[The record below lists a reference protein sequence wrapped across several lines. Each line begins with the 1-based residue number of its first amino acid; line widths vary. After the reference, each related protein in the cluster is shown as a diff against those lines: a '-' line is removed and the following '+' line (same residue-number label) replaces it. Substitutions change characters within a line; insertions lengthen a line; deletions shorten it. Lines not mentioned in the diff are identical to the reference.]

1 MPAIHVNNVEIQV
14 YEQQYT
20 SPTLHVQNT
29 DGKIYH
35 AIVIPQGGEFLD
47 ASEKLV
53 YSENSINTCQP
64 VTLDAGMYRVELR
77 GGAGGKQSRCNSGL
91 GKTNITANV
100 VSQIFKLP
108 TQTTVYAFRGGDGND
123 SDVVTKHQIPGGG
136 ASGVD
141 SMLVVGDHAIIGIGA
156 PSSQCFNLTA
166 SAYPGGGGNVYYYC
180 QSTASG
186 TYSVQDIKIGDS
198 HIYMSLL
205 GCGGGGGGAP
215 NGVGGAAVSST
226 EFKTTA
232 GTNATSD
239 GGGNGG
245 DAENLMGD
253 SQTKNIAYGGAG
265 GKNVYWQCAGHT
277 AVSYGGGGGASPNG
291 AGGTD
296 WQYHY
301 DFINGDE
308 YVNAGTNGTGERAGD
323 GGDIYVCNKTSCT
336 SMVSA
341 TGGIGGATVT
351 YECGGQTAKSYGGGG
366 GGGAYHGHYSTAANG
381 GNSGSGSTDHS
392 DTSFVR
398 IYTL

>member
-35 AIVIPQGGEFLD
+35 AIVIPQGGELFD

-53 YSENSINTCQP
+53 YSADSINTCQP

-77 GGAGGKQSRCNSGL
+77 GGAGGKQSRCNVGL
-91 GKTNITANV
+91 GTINPIANT
-100 VSQIFKLP
+100 VSQVFKLP

-123 SDVVTKHQIPGGG
+123 SPAVTVHQIPGGG

-141 SMLVVGDHAIIGIGA
+141 SMLIIGDRAIIGIGA
-156 PSSQCFNLTA
+156 PGSQCFNLFA
-166 SAYPGGGGNVYYYC
+166 RAYPGGGAGIGFGC
-180 QSTASG
+180 QSTPSG

-198 HIYMSLL
+198 FMDVYNRF
-205 GCGGGGGGAP
+205 GCGAGGGGAP
-215 NGVGGAAVSST
+215 NGLRGAAASGT
-226 EFKTTA
+226 KLKATA

-245 DAENLMGD
+245 DIENLRGD

-277 AVSYGGGGGASPNG
+277 AVSYGGGGGGGDCASYVDNSCKLYNSWCYSDCADGGNG
-291 AGGTD
+291 A
-296 WQYHY
+296 
-301 DFINGDE
+301 
-308 YVNAGTNGTGERAGD
+308 
-323 GGDIYVCNKTSCT
+323 
-336 SMVSA
+336 
-341 TGGIGGATVT
+341 
-351 YECGGQTAKSYGGGG
+351 
-366 GGGAYHGHYSTAANG
+366 
-381 GNSGSGSTDHS
+381 SGSTGKS
-392 DTSFVR
+392 DTSYVK
-398 IYTL
+398 IYKVG

>member
-53 YSENSINTCQP
+53 YSADSINECEP

-77 GGAGGKQSRCNSGL
+77 GGAGGKQSKCQSGL
-91 GKTNITANV
+91 GTINPIANT

-123 SDVVTKHQIPGGG
+123 SDAVTKHQIPGGG

-141 SMLVVGDHAIIGIGA
+141 SMLVVGDRAIVGIGA
-156 PSSQCFNLTA
+156 PSSQCFNLTIQ
-166 SAYPGGGGNVYYYC
+166 AYPGGGQTYKYHC
-180 QSTASG
+180 QSTPSG
-186 TYSVQDIKIGDS
+186 TYSVENIKIGNAMGTTN
-198 HIYMSLL
+198 H
-205 GCGGGGGGAP
+205 GCSAGGGGAP
-215 NGVGGAAVSST
+215 NGLGGAAASNTKV
-226 EFKTTA
+226 KATA

-245 DAENLMGD
+245 DIENLTGD
-253 SQTKNIAYGGAG
+253 SQTKNLGIGGIG

-277 AVSYGGGGGASPNG
+277 AVSYGGGGSGGVCAFAIPSTCEALGSWCYSDCADGGNG
-291 AGGTD
+291 A
-296 WQYHY
+296 
-301 DFINGDE
+301 
-308 YVNAGTNGTGERAGD
+308 
-323 GGDIYVCNKTSCT
+323 
-336 SMVSA
+336 
-341 TGGIGGATVT
+341 
-351 YECGGQTAKSYGGGG
+351 
-366 GGGAYHGHYSTAANG
+366 
-381 GNSGSGSTDHS
+381 SGSTGKS
-392 DTSFVR
+392 DTSYVK
-398 IYTL
+398 IYKIG

>member
-1 MPAIHVNNVEIQV
+1 MQAIHVNNVEIQV

-47 ASEKLV
+47 TTEKLV

-123 SDVVTKHQIPGGG
+123 SPTVTGHQIPGGG

-141 SMLVVGDHAIIGIGA
+141 SMLVVGDRAIVGIGA
-156 PSSQCFNLTA
+156 PSSQCFSLHIL
-166 SAYPGGGGNVYYYC
+166 SYYYGSATIIFRC
-180 QSTASG
+180 QSTPSG
-186 TYSVQDIKIGDS
+186 TYAIENIEIGQAIGTS
-198 HIYMSLL
+198 YY

-215 NGVGGAAVSST
+215 NGIGGTSVSYINV
-226 EFKTTA
+226 KITA

-277 AVSYGGGGGASPNG
+277 A
-291 AGGTD
+291 T
-296 WQYHY
+296 
-301 DFINGDE
+301 
-308 YVNAGTNGTGERAGD
+308 
-323 GGDIYVCNKTSCT
+323 
-336 SMVSA
+336 
-341 TGGIGGATVT
+341 
-351 YECGGQTAKSYGGGG
+351 SYGGGG
-366 GGGAYHGHYSTAANG
+366 GGALCAFANSSSCASGGQWCYSDCADGGDGA
-381 GNSGSGSTDHS
+381 SGSTGKS
-392 DTSFVR
+392 DTSYVK
-398 IYTL
+398 IYKIG

>member
-35 AIVIPQGGEFLD
+35 AIVIPDGGEFLD

-77 GGAGGKQSRCNSGL
+77 GGAGGKQSRCNVGL
-91 GKTNITANV
+91 GTINPIANT
-100 VSQIFKLP
+100 VSQVFKLP

-123 SDVVTKHQIPGGG
+123 SDAVTDHQIPGGG

-156 PSSQCFNLTA
+156 PSSQCFNLTYR
-166 SAYPGGGGNVYYYC
+166 SYPNGGAGIGFDC
-180 QSTASG
+180 QSTPSG
-186 TYSVQDIKIGDS
+186 TYSVENIKIGYS
-198 HIYMSLL
+198 ISYTYY

-215 NGVGGAAVSST
+215 NGLRGAAASGT
-226 EFKTTA
+226 KLKATA

-245 DAENLMGD
+245 DIENLTGD

-277 AVSYGGGGGASPNG
+277 A
-291 AGGTD
+291 T
-296 WQYHY
+296 
-301 DFINGDE
+301 
-308 YVNAGTNGTGERAGD
+308 
-323 GGDIYVCNKTSCT
+323 
-336 SMVSA
+336 
-341 TGGIGGATVT
+341 
-351 YECGGQTAKSYGGGG
+351 SYGGGG
-366 GGGAYHGHYSTAANG
+366 GGALCAFANSSSCASGGQWCYSDCADGGDGA
-381 GNSGSGSTDHS
+381 SGSTGTS
-392 DTSFVR
+392 DTSYVK
-398 IYTL
+398 IYKIG

>member
-53 YSENSINTCQP
+53 YSADSINTCQP
-64 VTLDAGMYRVELR
+64 VTLDAGLYRVELR
-77 GGAGGKQSRCNSGL
+77 GGAGGKQSRCNAGL

-123 SDVVTKHQIPGGG
+123 SPTVTIQQIPGGG

-141 SMLVVGDHAIIGIGA
+141 SMLIIGDRAIVGIGA
-156 PSSQCFNLTA
+156 PSSQCFNFLGR
-166 SAYPGGGGNVYYYC
+166 AYPDGGAAVGLYC
-180 QSTASG
+180 QSTPSG

-198 HIYMSLL
+198 FMDVYNGF
-205 GCGGGGGGAP
+205 GCGAGGGGAP
-215 NGVGGAAVSST
+215 NGVGGAAASYT
-226 EFKTTA
+226 KFKATA

-245 DAENLMGD
+245 DIENLTGD
-253 SQTKNIAYGGAG
+253 SQTKNLGIGGIG

-277 AVSYGGGGGASPNG
+277 AVSYGGGGGGATCSLRSPSTCERLGSWCYSDCADGGNG
-291 AGGTD
+291 A
-296 WQYHY
+296 
-301 DFINGDE
+301 
-308 YVNAGTNGTGERAGD
+308 
-323 GGDIYVCNKTSCT
+323 
-336 SMVSA
+336 
-341 TGGIGGATVT
+341 
-351 YECGGQTAKSYGGGG
+351 
-366 GGGAYHGHYSTAANG
+366 
-381 GNSGSGSTDHS
+381 SGSTGKS
-392 DTSFVR
+392 DTSYVK
-398 IYTL
+398 IYKIG

>member
-35 AIVIPQGGEFLD
+35 AIVIPDGGEFLD
-47 ASEKLV
+47 TSEKLV
-53 YSENSINTCQP
+53 YSNADDNLLDSNGAINECQG

-77 GGAGGKQSRCNSGL
+77 GGAGGKQSRCNAGL

-123 SDVVTKHQIPGGG
+123 SPTVTKHQIPGGG

-141 SMLVVGDHAIIGIGA
+141 SMLVVGDRAIVGIGA

-166 SAYPGGGGNVYYYC
+166 QAYPGGGGQTYEYHC
-180 QSTASG
+180 QSTPSG

-198 HIYMSLL
+198 YIYSVFGYSEF

-215 NGVGGAAVSST
+215 NGVGGAAGSST
-226 EFKTTA
+226 QFKMTA
-232 GTNATSD
+232 GENATTN

-277 AVSYGGGGGASPNG
+277 AVSYGGGGGG
-291 AGGTD
+291 ATCALR
-296 WQYHY
+296 HPSSC
-301 DFINGDE
+301 E
-308 YVNAGTNGTGERAGD
+308 STGAWCYSDCAD
-323 GGDIYVCNKTSCT
+323 GGD
-336 SMVSA
+336 
-341 TGGIGGATVT
+341 GA
-351 YECGGQTAKSYGGGG
+351 
-366 GGGAYHGHYSTAANG
+366 
-381 GNSGSGSTDHS
+381 SGSTGTS
-392 DTSFVR
+392 DTSYVK
-398 IYTL
+398 IYKIG

>member
-35 AIVIPQGGEFLD
+35 AIVIPDGGEFLD
-47 ASEKLV
+47 TTEKLV

-77 GGAGGKQSRCNSGL
+77 GGAGGKQSRCESGL
-91 GKTNITANV
+91 GTINPIANT
-100 VSQIFKLP
+100 VSQVFKLP

-123 SDVVTKHQIPGGG
+123 SDAVTNHQIPGGG

-141 SMLVVGDHAIIGIGA
+141 SMLIIGDRAIIGNGA
-156 PSSQCFNLTA
+156 PSSQCFNLTYF
-166 SAYPGGGGNVYYYC
+166 AYPGGGAGAGYNC
-180 QSTASG
+180 QSTPSG
-186 TYSVQDIKIGDS
+186 TYAIENIEIGQAIGTS
-198 HIYMSLL
+198 YY

-215 NGVGGAAVSST
+215 NGIGGTSVSYINV
-226 EFKTTA
+226 KITA

-277 AVSYGGGGGASPNG
+277 AVSYGGGGGGATCALAIPSTCENTGLWCYSDCADGGNG
-291 AGGTD
+291 A
-296 WQYHY
+296 
-301 DFINGDE
+301 
-308 YVNAGTNGTGERAGD
+308 
-323 GGDIYVCNKTSCT
+323 
-336 SMVSA
+336 
-341 TGGIGGATVT
+341 
-351 YECGGQTAKSYGGGG
+351 
-366 GGGAYHGHYSTAANG
+366 
-381 GNSGSGSTDHS
+381 SGSTGKS
-392 DTSFVR
+392 DTSYVK
-398 IYTL
+398 IYKIG

>member
-35 AIVIPQGGEFLD
+35 AIVIPDGGEFLD

-53 YSENSINTCQP
+53 YSADSINTCQP

-77 GGAGGKQSRCNSGL
+77 GGAGGKQSRCNVGL
-91 GKTNITANV
+91 GTTNPIANT

-123 SDVVTKHQIPGGG
+123 SDAVTIHQIPGGG

-141 SMLVVGDHAIIGIGA
+141 SMLVVGDRAIVGIGA
-156 PSSQCFNLTA
+156 PSSQCFNLA
-166 SAYPGGGGNVYYYC
+166 ISSYPSGGAAISFRC
-180 QSTASG
+180 QSTPSG
-186 TYSVQDIKIGDS
+186 TYAIENIEIGQAIGTS
-198 HIYMSLL
+198 YY

-215 NGVGGAAVSST
+215 NGIGGTSVSYINV
-226 EFKTTA
+226 KITA

-277 AVSYGGGGGASPNG
+277 AVSYGGGGGGATCALVIPSICESMGLWCYSDCADGGNG
-291 AGGTD
+291 A
-296 WQYHY
+296 
-301 DFINGDE
+301 
-308 YVNAGTNGTGERAGD
+308 
-323 GGDIYVCNKTSCT
+323 
-336 SMVSA
+336 
-341 TGGIGGATVT
+341 
-351 YECGGQTAKSYGGGG
+351 
-366 GGGAYHGHYSTAANG
+366 
-381 GNSGSGSTDHS
+381 SGSTGKS
-392 DTSFVR
+392 DTSYVK
-398 IYTL
+398 IYKIG

>member
-53 YSENSINTCQP
+53 YSADSINECEP

-77 GGAGGKQSRCNSGL
+77 GGAGGKQSRCNAGL
-91 GKTNITANV
+91 GTINPIANT

-123 SDVVTKHQIPGGG
+123 NPTVTKHQIPGGG

-156 PSSQCFNLTA
+156 PSSQCFNLTIQ
-166 SAYPGGGGNVYYYC
+166 AYPGGGASVGLYC
-180 QSTASG
+180 QSTPSG

-198 HIYMSLL
+198 YVDGNGY
-205 GCGGGGGGAP
+205 GCAGGGGGAP
-215 NGVGGAAVSST
+215 NGVGGAAGSRT

-245 DAENLMGD
+245 DIENLTGD

-277 AVSYGGGGGASPNG
+277 AVSYGGGGGGAICAFVGPSTCASAGSWCYSDCADGGNG
-291 AGGTD
+291 A
-296 WQYHY
+296 
-301 DFINGDE
+301 
-308 YVNAGTNGTGERAGD
+308 
-323 GGDIYVCNKTSCT
+323 
-336 SMVSA
+336 
-341 TGGIGGATVT
+341 
-351 YECGGQTAKSYGGGG
+351 
-366 GGGAYHGHYSTAANG
+366 
-381 GNSGSGSTDHS
+381 SGSIGTS
-392 DTSFVR
+392 DTSYVK
-398 IYTL
+398 IYKIG

>member
-53 YSENSINTCQP
+53 YSENSINECEP
-64 VTLDAGMYRVELR
+64 VTLDAGLYRVELR
-77 GGAGGKQSRCNSGL
+77 GGAGGKQSRCNAGL

-123 SDVVTKHQIPGGG
+123 SPTVTIHQIPGGG
-136 ASGVD
+136 SSGVD
-141 SMLVVGDHAIIGIGA
+141 SMLIIGDRAIVGIGA
-156 PSSQCFNLTA
+156 PSSQCFNLSA
-166 SAYPGGGGNVYYYC
+166 SAYPGGGLPIGLTC
-180 QSTASG
+180 QSTPSG

-198 HIYMSLL
+198 YIQISN
-205 GCGGGGGGAP
+205 GCAGGGGGAP
-215 NGVGGAAVSST
+215 NGVGGAAGSST
-226 EFKTTA
+226 QFKTTA
-232 GTNATSD
+232 GKNATTN

-245 DAENLMGD
+245 DIENLTGD

-277 AVSYGGGGGASPNG
+277 AVSYGGGGGGASCVLRKPSICESLG
-291 AGGTD
+291 SWCYSDCA
-296 WQYHY
+296 
-301 DFINGDE
+301 
-308 YVNAGTNGTGERAGD
+308 D
-323 GGDIYVCNKTSCT
+323 GGD
-336 SMVSA
+336 
-341 TGGIGGATVT
+341 GA
-351 YECGGQTAKSYGGGG
+351 
-366 GGGAYHGHYSTAANG
+366 
-381 GNSGSGSTDHS
+381 SGSTGKS
-392 DTSFVR
+392 DTSYVK
-398 IYTL
+398 IYKIG

>member
-91 GKTNITANV
+91 GTINPVANT

-123 SDVVTKHQIPGGG
+123 NPTVTKHQIPGGG

-156 PSSQCFNLTA
+156 PSSQCFNLIIG
-166 SAYPGGGGNVYYYC
+166 AYPEGAASITFRC
-180 QSTASG
+180 QSTPSG
-186 TYSVQDIKIGDS
+186 TYAIENIEIGQAVGTA
-198 HIYMSLL
+198 YY

-215 NGVGGAAVSST
+215 NGLGGVAGSST
-226 EFKTTA
+226 KIKATA
-232 GTNATSD
+232 GENATTN

-245 DAENLMGD
+245 DIENLTGD
-253 SQTKNIAYGGAG
+253 SQTKNIAYGGVG

-277 AVSYGGGGGASPNG
+277 AVSYGGGGGGATCMLYEPYTCASTTKSWCYSDCADGGNG
-291 AGGTD
+291 A
-296 WQYHY
+296 
-301 DFINGDE
+301 
-308 YVNAGTNGTGERAGD
+308 
-323 GGDIYVCNKTSCT
+323 
-336 SMVSA
+336 
-341 TGGIGGATVT
+341 
-351 YECGGQTAKSYGGGG
+351 
-366 GGGAYHGHYSTAANG
+366 
-381 GNSGSGSTDHS
+381 SGSTGKS
-392 DTSFVR
+392 DTSYVK
-398 IYTL
+398 IYKIG

>member
-35 AIVIPQGGEFLD
+35 AIVIPDGGEFLD
-47 ASEKLV
+47 ATEKLV
-53 YSENSINTCQP
+53 YSADSINTCQP

-123 SDVVTKHQIPGGG
+123 SPTVTVHQIPGGG

-141 SMLVVGDHAIIGIGA
+141 SMLVVGDRAIVGIGA
-156 PSSQCFNLTA
+156 PGSQCFA
-166 SAYPGGGGNVYYYC
+166 DSGRAYPDGSITLGYSC
-180 QSTASG
+180 QSTPSG
-186 TYSVQDIKIGDS
+186 TYSVQDIKVGNSVNID
-198 HIYMSLL
+198 IVA
-205 GCGGGGGGAP
+205 CAGGGGGAP
-215 NGVGGAAVSST
+215 NGVGGAAGSNTKS
-226 EFKTTA
+226 KATA
-232 GTNATSD
+232 GENATTN

-245 DAENLMGD
+245 DIENLTGD

-277 AVSYGGGGGASPNG
+277 A
-291 AGGTD
+291 T
-296 WQYHY
+296 
-301 DFINGDE
+301 
-308 YVNAGTNGTGERAGD
+308 
-323 GGDIYVCNKTSCT
+323 
-336 SMVSA
+336 
-341 TGGIGGATVT
+341 
-351 YECGGQTAKSYGGGG
+351 SYGGGG
-366 GGGAYHGHYSTAANG
+366 GGALCAFANSSSCASGGQWCYSDCADGGDGA
-381 GNSGSGSTDHS
+381 SGSTGKS
-392 DTSFVR
+392 DTSYVK
-398 IYTL
+398 IYKIG

>member
-47 ASEKLV
+47 TTEKLV

-77 GGAGGKQSRCNSGL
+77 GGAGGKQYRCNSGL
-91 GKTNITANV
+91 GTINPVANT

-123 SDVVTKHQIPGGG
+123 SPTVTVHQIPGGG

-141 SMLVVGDHAIIGIGA
+141 SMLVVGDRAIVGIGA
-156 PSSQCFNLTA
+156 PGSQCFA
-166 SAYPGGGGNVYYYC
+166 DSGRAYPDGSITLGYSC
-180 QSTASG
+180 QSTPSG
-186 TYSVQDIKIGDS
+186 TYSVQDIKVGNSVNID
-198 HIYMSLL
+198 IVA
-205 GCGGGGGGAP
+205 CAGGGGGAP
-215 NGVGGAAVSST
+215 NGVGGAAGSNTKS
-226 EFKTTA
+226 KATA
-232 GTNATSD
+232 GENATTN

-245 DAENLMGD
+245 DIENLTGD

-277 AVSYGGGGGASPNG
+277 A
-291 AGGTD
+291 T
-296 WQYHY
+296 
-301 DFINGDE
+301 
-308 YVNAGTNGTGERAGD
+308 
-323 GGDIYVCNKTSCT
+323 
-336 SMVSA
+336 
-341 TGGIGGATVT
+341 
-351 YECGGQTAKSYGGGG
+351 SYGGGG
-366 GGGAYHGHYSTAANG
+366 GGALCAFANSSSCASGGQWCYSDCADGGDGA
-381 GNSGSGSTDHS
+381 SGSTGKS
-392 DTSFVR
+392 DTSYVK
-398 IYTL
+398 IYKIG

>member
-35 AIVIPQGGEFLD
+35 AIVIPQGGELFD
-47 ASEKLV
+47 ASETLV
-53 YSENSINTCQP
+53 YSENSINECEP
-64 VTLDAGMYRVELR
+64 VTLDAGLYRVELR

-91 GKTNITANV
+91 GTINPVANT

-123 SDVVTKHQIPGGG
+123 SPTVTNHQIPGGG

-141 SMLVVGDHAIIGIGA
+141 SMLVIDDHAIVGIGA
-156 PSSQCFNLTA
+156 PGSQCFNLTA
-166 SAYPGGGGNVYYYC
+166 NAYSGGGGNVYYYC

-198 HIYMSLL
+198 YIYNSIL

-215 NGVGGAAVSST
+215 NGVGGAAGSST
-226 EFKTTA
+226 QFKMTA

-245 DAENLMGD
+245 DIENLTGD
-253 SQTKNIAYGGAG
+253 SQTKNLGIGGIG
-265 GKNVYWQCAGHT
+265 GKNVTYECAGHT
-277 AVSYGGGGGASPNG
+277 AVSYGGGGGGATCALRYPSACETYSAWCYSDCADGGNG
-291 AGGTD
+291 A
-296 WQYHY
+296 
-301 DFINGDE
+301 
-308 YVNAGTNGTGERAGD
+308 
-323 GGDIYVCNKTSCT
+323 
-336 SMVSA
+336 
-341 TGGIGGATVT
+341 
-351 YECGGQTAKSYGGGG
+351 
-366 GGGAYHGHYSTAANG
+366 
-381 GNSGSGSTDHS
+381 SGSTGTS
-392 DTSFVR
+392 DTSYVK
-398 IYTL
+398 IYKIG

>member
-47 ASEKLV
+47 ATEKLV
-53 YSENSINTCQP
+53 YSADSINTCQP

-77 GGAGGKQSRCNSGL
+77 GGAGGKQSRCNVGL
-91 GKTNITANV
+91 GTTNPIANT

-123 SDVVTKHQIPGGG
+123 SDVVTWQQIPGGG

-141 SMLVVGDHAIIGIGA
+141 SMLVVGDRAIVGIGA
-156 PSSQCFNLTA
+156 PSSQCFKLNA
-166 SAYPGGGGNVYYYC
+166 RAYSAGGSGVGLYC
-180 QSTASG
+180 QSTPSG

-198 HIYMSLL
+198 NMNGNGF
-205 GCGGGGGGAP
+205 GCGAGGGGAP
-215 NGVGGAAVSST
+215 NGVGGAAASNT
-226 EFKTTA
+226 NLRATA

-253 SQTKNIAYGGAG
+253 SQTKNRGTGGIG

-277 AVSYGGGGGASPNG
+277 AVSYGGGGGGATCALVIPSICESMGLWCYSDCADGGNG
-291 AGGTD
+291 A
-296 WQYHY
+296 
-301 DFINGDE
+301 
-308 YVNAGTNGTGERAGD
+308 
-323 GGDIYVCNKTSCT
+323 
-336 SMVSA
+336 
-341 TGGIGGATVT
+341 
-351 YECGGQTAKSYGGGG
+351 
-366 GGGAYHGHYSTAANG
+366 
-381 GNSGSGSTDHS
+381 SGSTGKS
-392 DTSFVR
+392 DTSYVK
-398 IYTL
+398 IYKIG